1 MAKCKSCKT
10 NIPEGDEYCMD
21 CKDKA
26 NAKANESYLDSLLNS
41 VKDSPSTE
49 NIYKK
54 KNNTNEKSG
63 NPDNNM
69 NQVQKTVNEYET
81 QIRQEKE
88 PIQSSEIEDD
98 DLYGV
103 DFSDIEDFDQFN
115 LDEDLSD
122 IDSNIIISDE
132 DLYGE
137 SLSSLLEGDGY
148 EEENID
154 LQTEVEKVVENAY
167 TDEQQLVRYAEDEE
181 ATVTI
186 EEAEEIDQLLVEEN
200 SVNEKSS
207 RGEIDY
213 IEETNSDFGEMRIE
227 IDRPEDN
234 QIQDEYS
241 ELQEDTDIDL
251 DLDELLN
258 SLDTQSLE
266 AIVEENMANPDEDM
280 FSTFGDEN
288 IEEMARTNGAAGNNK
303 NNEFEQVEADQDD
316 FLSLLSQMS
325 DEDSSAE
332 DIKAIS
338 ELLSNNSKTSKKSS
352 MPSNVGE
359 VFSDALKVV
368 SSLDDYELDEA
379 EILGSVPDHKNTRGS
394 KAKASKEEKK
404 KEQKDSKGQ
413 KNKKKAIKEK
423 SGLSLF
429 QRLFGNVKD
438 DKTAAKHEA
447 EQKKL
452 IEPKAVK
459 AKKVKG
465 KVKNGSAPSDEEVE
479 EFGDKKGAKDKV
491 AKKESK
497 KEKAEKKRKAKE
509 IIQVIDEIEEDPGR
523 INRTGAII
531 IFFFF
536 GIIAIILILGTNLV
550 TYTLSIQHATTY
562 FDHRKYTQAYN
573 EVYGVEIKDEDI
585 EIYDKIMTV
594 MFVNKQLNSY
604 NNYFALGQYPEALDS
619 LLKGLSRYEK
629 YIELAT
635 ILDIESDL
643 DYVRTQILAE
653 LSNVFN
659 LSEAEAMKILEFDNL
674 DDYSVS
680 VYDVVLEKMNN

>member
-181 ATVTI
+181 ATVTM
-186 EEAEEIDQLLVEEN
+186 EEAEEIDQLPVEEN

-338 ELLSNNSKTSKKSS
+338 EMLSNNSKTSKKSS

-368 SSLDDYELDEA
+368 STLDDYELDEA
-379 EILGSVPDHKNTRGS
+379 EILGNVPDHKNTRGS

-413 KNKKKAIKEK
+413 KDKKKAIKEK

-497 KEKAEKKRKAKE
+497 KEKAEKKKKAKE

>member
-181 ATVTI
+181 ATVTM
-186 EEAEEIDQLLVEEN
+186 EEAEEIDQLPVEEN

-368 SSLDDYELDEA
+368 STLDDYELDEA
-379 EILGSVPDHKNTRGS
+379 EILGNVPDHKNTRGS

-413 KNKKKAIKEK
+413 KDKKKAIKEK